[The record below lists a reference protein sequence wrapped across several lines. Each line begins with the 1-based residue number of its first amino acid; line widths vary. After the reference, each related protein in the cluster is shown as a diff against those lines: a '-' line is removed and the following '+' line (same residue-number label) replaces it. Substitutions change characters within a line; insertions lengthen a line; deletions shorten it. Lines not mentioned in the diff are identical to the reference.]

1 MPWTALIICSHLT
14 LLTVILETGQAAAEN
29 DTRVPAATA
38 PGDVII
44 GGMFSIHE
52 DVEKRKKGSFEPQI
66 QPCVRFKNRGLVHT
80 LAMINAIEVMNK
92 QPQLRA
98 VNITLGYRITD
109 SCSDVSTAL
118 RATTDFLKQG
128 QCHAGSSNCGQPI
141 MAIIGAALS
150 ETSIAIA
157 RQLTLQM
164 VPQISCT
171 STAVSLSDKSRFPA
185 FMRTIPNDLHQTAA
199 MAHLL
204 ECNNW
209 TWVGIIITDGSYGR
223 SALESFT
230 SSASNKSICV
240 AFKWI
245 LPVFVTSEGVSY
257 AIKQTATE
265 ILQNP
270 KVKVIVS
277 FAKASHMEALFEE
290 LKNQTRSKGNSME
303 LMKRVWVASDSWSL
317 SMSVLQKITL
327 KEIGYVVGFTF
338 KNGNVSSFKDYLSKM
353 DADGHRNTDNNPFL
367 QQFYTQLND
376 SRFSTDA
383 ELVSEGVKL
392 LKKETDN
399 DTILSLEMAVSAI
412 AQAVASVCKKEDCKT
427 PGKVQPWKV
436 NKALSKQEFELQGK
450 IYMFDSNGDINQGYE
465 VVMWQS
471 NGREVDVHNFV
482 AEYDLNTNSFHYT
495 NRSTIQKFINLK
507 NIFSKC
513 SNSCKPGQSKKTAEG
528 QHTCCYECINCA
540 KNYYSNGIDM
550 DQCLTCDEG
559 KEWSDEGSSN
569 CTPKA
574 QIYFSWHDGFA
585 VVLLTFAA
593 MGIVLVFMV
602 SALFFHKRATPVVK
616 AAGGPLSQVILFSLV
631 ISYVSAVLFVG
642 RPNGIQCKAQQ
653 MMFGIS
659 FTLCISCI
667 LVKSLRIL
675 MAFQLNP
682 AVQVVLRQVHKPYV
696 TVGIVVGLQ
705 VVICICWLALRSPSK
720 EILNLP
726 KTLLERCNK
735 GSYVAFGVM
744 LGYIA
749 ILAFVCFICA
759 FKGRKLPQHYNEAKF
774 ITFST
779 LLFLISW
786 LLFIPIYV
794 TTPGRYISAVEMTV
808 ILISNYSI
816 LSCHFFPKCFTMLFK
831 KEKNTESAFRKNL
844 YEYSNKSV
852 DSVSWSSWSES
863 QSSSQHVIISTLSPV
878 VPPAKSA
885 VVTDCKDTTTFKGLY
900 RGQHSWHC
908 HSRRSSI

>member
-270 KVKVIVS
+270 
-277 FAKASHMEALFEE
+277 
-290 LKNQTRSKGNSME
+290 
-303 LMKRVWVASDSWSL
+303 
-317 SMSVLQKITL
+317 
-327 KEIGYVVGFTF
+327 
-338 KNGNVSSFKDYLSKM
+338 
-353 DADGHRNTDNNPFL
+353 
-367 QQFYTQLND
+367 
-376 SRFSTDA
+376 
-383 ELVSEGVKL
+383 
-392 LKKETDN
+392 
-399 DTILSLEMAVSAI
+399 
-412 AQAVASVCKKEDCKT
+412 
-427 PGKVQPWKV
+427 KV